1 MKINNNINNMNRKIK
16 VLYVLSGGH
25 LYGDNRSILQ
35 TILANK
41 EKVDALV
48 CTTGKGPM
56 TDLFQ
61 LNHIKYFIVSS
72 TFSPNMSSKRLS
84 FRTWLGK
91 LRRIPIA
98 YWQLSKNIKDFHPDI
113 IHSNNSTIF
122 SGYFLAKKNHIPHVW
137 HVREYQTLD
146 HHLINRYIE
155 REKVWLRNSHCIGIT
170 RGIFEFWGMQEPKDI
185 QIYNGMYS
193 ELDLEPYVYDKK
205 DFFLYSG
212 RIIATKGVH
221 DLLEAF
227 GQFCSFNSTTKL
239 LIAGGYNDNPEYKNQ
254 LDKIVCKY
262 KIQDRV
268 KFLGFVKDMRSLM
281 REAKA
286 LIVPSYFEAMGRI
299 TAEAM
304 LMGCYVI
311 GRNTAGTK
319 ELLERDHAGVLFD
332 DIDGLVNQMKLVALK
347 SNDEFAKSNLPVMQI
362 AKTHYSSEVNALQI
376 LNFYNRILFKK

>member
-1 MKINNNINNMNRKIK
+1 MNRKIK

-41 EKVDALV
+41 GKVDALV
-48 CTTGKGPM
+48 CTTGKGPL
-56 TDLFQ
+56 TDLLQ
-61 LNHIKYFIVSS
+61 SNKVKYFIVSS

-91 LRRIPIA
+91 IRRIPIA
-98 YWQLSKNIKDFHPDI
+98 YWKLSKNIKDFHPDI
-113 IHSNNSTIF
+113 IHTNNSIIF
-122 SGYFLAKKNHIPHVW
+122 SGYFLAKKFHIPHVW

-155 REKVWLRNSHCIGIT
+155 RVKVWLRNSHCIGIT
-170 RGIFEFWGMQEPKDI
+170 RGIFEFWGMQEPKDM

-221 DLLEAF
+221 DLLGAF

-268 KFLGFVKDMRSLM
+268 KFLGFVNDMRSLM

-319 ELLERDHAGVLFD
+319 ELLERDHAGLLFD
-332 DIDGLVNQMKLVALK
+332 DINGLVNQMKLVALK
-347 SNDEFAKSNLPVMQI
+347 SNEEFAKSNLPVMQI

-376 LNFYNRILFKK
+376 LNFYNCILFNK